1 MKLTE
6 KELNTILRD
15 DETEKGGTAFLGETL
30 ADFLEESGID
40 FTNLTILEVNE
51 LLENNGIEPI
61 EVTLNEYTRER
72 TINYLN
78 GMQSMGAF
86 DDFPESEMDFNSL
99 PDDELLYY
107 FLEWYFTE
115 TYREETTEEETE
127 LLEEL
132 ARFTGEVAPC

>member
-15 DETEKGGTAFLGETL
+15 DETGNGGAAFLGETL

-61 EVTLNEYTRER
+61 EV
-72 TINYLN
+72 
-78 GMQSMGAF
+78 
-86 DDFPESEMDFNSL
+86 
-99 PDDELLYY
+99 
-107 FLEWYFTE
+107 
-115 TYREETTEEETE
+115 
-127 LLEEL
+127 
-132 ARFTGEVAPC
+132 VPC